1 MTMWRS
7 IVVALGAAACL
18 FAFAALGELPGG
30 AVARAMVSVLL
41 GIGVA
46 ALIYGDRTFVTVSLG
61 AISPLALAALE
72 RTSLAV
78 ATTTMCT
85 LWLLPRFVLA
95 DTRRRFITV
104 ASISTAAACV
114 AGAIFAAYVDA
125 PLPAH
130 AASCVF
136 AGSCLALV
144 GILVPLPTPTSH
156 ALGIAAAT
164 IAGPSHDALT
174 RAAAAHESSRWQPRT
189 RQTRRQWGALLRL
202 SDERA
207 ALERAGGA
215 EQRRELDQRI
225 DAAVR
230 ELAPSITEPVTSPR
244 DGAADG
250 MTVAPSEA
258 ATDTAPTPATPA
270 HDPISGHPEEISIT
284 LIDAE
289 DGPPS
294 GI

>member
-1 MTMWRS
+1 VMLQLVV
-7 IVVALGAAACL
+7 ILKAVVEVALC
-18 FAFAALGELPGG
+18 AFLGQGVLYVLAGSRREQNFVYGIFKMLTSPVMK
-30 AVARAMVSVLL
+30 VARMLS
-41 GIGVA
+41 
-46 ALIYGDRTFVTVSLG
+46 
-61 AISPLALAALE
+61 
-72 RTSLAV
+72 
-78 ATTTMCT
+78 
-85 LWLLPRFVLA
+85 PRFVLA
-95 DTRRRFITV
+95 DTPRRFITL

-114 AGAIFAAYVDA
+114 AGSIFAAYVDA

-174 RAAAAHESSRWQPRT
+174 RAAAAHQSSRWQPRT
-189 RQTRRQWGALLRL
+189 RQGRRQWGALLRL

-230 ELAPSITEPVTSPR
+230 ELAPSSTETVTSAR
-244 DGAADG
+244 ADATDGT
-250 MTVAPSEA
+250 TVVASKA
-258 ATDTAPTPATPA
+258 ATDTAPTPASLA
-270 HDPISGHPEEISIT
+270 HDSAPGHAEEISIT

-289 DGPPS
+289 DGPPT

>member
-1 MTMWRS
+1 
-7 IVVALGAAACL
+7 
-18 FAFAALGELPGG
+18 
-30 AVARAMVSVLL
+30 VSVLL

-46 ALIYGDRTFVTVSLG
+46 TLVYGDLTFVTVSLG

-78 ATTTMCT
+78 ATMTMCA

-95 DTRRRFITV
+95 DTLRRFITL
-104 ASISTAAACV
+104 ASVSIAAACV
-114 AGAIFAAYVDA
+114 AGSIFAAYLDA

-144 GILVPLPTPTSH
+144 GILVSLPTPTSH
-156 ALGIAAAT
+156 ALGVAAAT

-174 RAAAAHESSRWQPRT
+174 RAAAAHERSRWQPRT
-189 RQTRRQWGALLRL
+189 RQVRRQWDALLRL

-207 ALERAGGA
+207 AREQREGA
-215 EQRRELDQRI
+215 EQRREIDQRI
-225 DAAVR
+225 EAAVR
-230 ELAPSITEPVTSPR
+230 ELAPSTGETVTSPR
-244 DGAADG
+244 DGAPEGA
-250 MTVAPSEA
+250 TTAPSEGA
-258 ATDTAPTPATPA
+258 TAPVSATPATGDGMSDAPCPDVTSPGGGA
-270 HDPISGHPEEISIT
+270 SGDTVIDESEEVSIAM
-284 LIDAE
+284 IDAH

-294 GI
+294 DI

>member
-1 MTMWRS
+1 MWRS
-7 IVVALGAAACL
+7 IVVALGGAACL

-78 ATTTMCT
+78 ATATMCA

-95 DTRRRFITV
+95 GTLRRFVTL
-104 ASISTAAACV
+104 ASISIAAACV
-114 AGAIFAAYVDA
+114 AGSIFAAYVDA
-125 PLPAH
+125 PLAAH

-136 AGSCLALV
+136 AGSCLSLV

-174 RAAAAHESSRWQPRT
+174 RAAAAHESSRWQPQT
-189 RQTRRQWGALLRL
+189 RQGRRQWRELLRL

-225 DAAVR
+225 DAAVC
-230 ELAPSITEPVTSPR
+230 ELAPSITETVTSPR
-244 DGAADG
+244 DGAPDG
-250 MTVAPSEA
+250 TTVVPSET
-258 ATDTAPTPATPA
+258 ATDTAPMQATPA
-270 HDPISGHPEEISIT
+270 ADSAPVHPEEISIT
-284 LIDAE
+284 LIEAE
-289 DGPPS
+289 DGPPT